1 VKIYPGWN
9 TIGCVSSPLSIRDIT
24 FSNFGA
30 ESPTPTEV
38 RKNGIWAY
46 KTNRGYEEV
55 SELRPGLG
63 YWIKSDAHGYL
74 RLIARFEKSIENSQP
89 DIKDEIVAQSV
100 KINFADNAQHE
111 KTLYL
116 GLNKTLDANVF
127 ELPPVPFNDMF
138 DVRFA
143 NNSLLEVS
151 DNPVLKLTGV
161 EYPVAISIQDPIN
174 KYTFVDAI
182 TGEVLGT
189 ITPSNNTIVIN
200 HSSNA
205 VRILVSDA
213 STDVTLAAYPNPVT
227 SSSILR
233 YTLPEDSDIRLAI
246 YDALGNEIQTLQNG
260 FVRAGEYTVSIN
272 AANFASGQYLCKLN
286 VNGKLAQILLLNI
299 VK

>member
-1 VKIYPGWN
+1 
-9 TIGCVSSPLSIRDIT
+9 
-24 FSNFGA
+24 
-30 ESPTPTEV
+30 
-38 RKNGIWAY
+38 
-46 KTNRGYEEV
+46 
-55 SELRPGLG
+55 
-63 YWIKSDAHGYL
+63 
-74 RLIARFEKSIENSQP
+74 
-89 DIKDEIVAQSV
+89 
-100 KINFADNAQHE
+100 
-111 KTLYL
+111 
-116 GLNKTLDANVF
+116 VF